1 MSALYWLRG
10 ICAWRFNQKLL
21 PIIWA
26 MRDTGTFLLVVARQ
40 FLCGESG
47 GGAFDHKVLWREPL
61 SSLLFGT
68 ALNLVKIIIK
78 GYVLST
84 PHSNDFNLFVRPI

>member
-10 ICAWRFNQKLL
+10 IYAWRFNQKLL

-26 MRDTGTFLLVVARQ
+26 IRDTGSFFLVVARQ

-47 GGAFDHKVLWREPL
+47 RGEVLWREPL
-61 SSLLFGT
+61 SSLLF
-68 ALNLVKIIIK
+68 L
-78 GYVLST
+78 
-84 PHSNDFNLFVRPI
+84 H

>member
-47 GGAFDHKVLWREPL
+47 GGALTIRFYGGSP
-61 SSLLFGT
+61 
-68 ALNLVKIIIK
+68 
-78 GYVLST
+78 Y
-84 PHSNDFNLFVRPI
+84 PHCCLGLH